1 MSFSRMLE
9 LLKKKEKGKIVLVK
23 LGNFYIATEEDA
35 VILHKKLQLQCS
47 CFKNNTC
54 KVGFPVIALEKY
66 IEKLD
71 KIKYSYVIYA
81 YNSKEKSLQEIIR
94 KVGKQHKETA
104 KNINCLLCG
113 KIEKYKEDE
122 YLQAFYKMIES
133 QKEDEK

>member
-9 LLKKKEKGKIVLVK
+9 LLKKKEKGKIVFVK

-54 KVGFPVIALEKY
+54 KVGFPVVALEKY

-81 YNSKEKSLQEIIR
+81 YNSKEKNYEAFCKIIF
-94 KVGKQHKETA
+94 KETTET
-104 KNINCLLCG
+104 I
-113 KIEKYKEDE
+113 Y
-122 YLQAFYKMIES
+122 
-133 QKEDEK
+133 